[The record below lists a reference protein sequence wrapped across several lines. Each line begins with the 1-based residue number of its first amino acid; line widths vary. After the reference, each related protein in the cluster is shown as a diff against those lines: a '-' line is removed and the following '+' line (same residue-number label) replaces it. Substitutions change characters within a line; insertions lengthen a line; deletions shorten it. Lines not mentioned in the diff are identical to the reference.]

1 VTSPVDAELS
11 AGSASAASPFVLVAI
26 VAVFALLP
34 FALMLLTSF
43 VKISVV
49 LSIAR
54 SAIGA
59 QQIPPS
65 PVITGLALVLTAHV
79 MTPVASEVRARCTP
93 ILEAARRAEE
103 PPNPLELGA
112 QLAAAGRPPIAAFL
126 TTHARPRHRALFA
139 RLAHRAR
146 SARPDVPPTREDGLM
161 VLAPAFLVSELGEA
175 FEIGFVIFVPFLV
188 IDMVVANVLLALG
201 MQMLSPTTISLPF
214 KLLLFVL
221 IDGWHELAK
230 SLVLGYLA

>member
-1 VTSPVDAELS
+1 MTPSDLTAAATPEFSPLL
-11 AGSASAASPFVLVAI
+11 LVAI
-26 VAVFALLP
+26 VALFALLP
-34 FALMLLTSF
+34 FALILLTSF

-79 MTPVASEVRARCTP
+79 MTPVAADVRSRCAP
-93 ILEAARRAEE
+93 VLQAARSATA
-103 PPNPLELGA
+103 PPNAIELVD
-112 QLAAAGRPPIAAFL
+112 QLAAAGRPPIAGFL
-126 TTHARPRHRALFA
+126 SAHGRPRDRALFA
-139 RLAHRAR
+139 RLARRAR
-146 SARPDVPPTREDGLM
+146 AGREDLPPVRDDDLV
-161 VLAPAFLVSELGEA
+161 VLAPAFLVSELAEA

-188 IDMVVANVLLALG
+188 IDMIVANILLALG

-214 KLLLFVL
+214 KLLMFVL
-221 IDGWHELAK
+221 IDGWHQLAR
-230 SLVLGYLA
+230 SLVLGYAT